1 MSINDWIAQQVAK
14 QRKAEAAKREAEEK
28 VRERLLKT
36 WQLARDVAETLKY
49 ER

>member
-1 MSINDWIAQQVAK
+1 MISSQSMSINDWIAQQVAK
-14 QRKAEAAKREAEEK
+14 QRKAEAA
-28 VRERLLKT
+28 LKA